1 MEKFFFFAVD
11 KPLAFPTNRNW
22 LANLEKQLSK
32 VEQYGRKHPLVL
44 VWSKVTSFFIFI
56 DQDS

>member
-1 MEKFFFFAVD
+1 MENLFFFAVD
-11 KPLAFPTNRNW
+11 KPSAFPTNRNW

-32 VEQYGRKHPLVL
+32 VGQYGWKDPLVL